1 MFHGSGF
8 TLGFLPSQH
17 QFASTIQ
24 SQPKN
29 ALGILV
35 KCREFHAVGVG
46 WDCPFFHD
54 FSMVLSLAASGS
66 PQVHLQ

>member
-8 TLGFLPSQH
+8 TLGFLPSPH

-29 ALGILV
+29 ALWISV
-35 KCREFHAVGVG
+35 KCRELDAVGLG
-46 WDCPFFHD
+46 QWGLPILCD
-54 FSMVLSLAASGS
+54 FNMVL
-66 PQVHLQ
+66 